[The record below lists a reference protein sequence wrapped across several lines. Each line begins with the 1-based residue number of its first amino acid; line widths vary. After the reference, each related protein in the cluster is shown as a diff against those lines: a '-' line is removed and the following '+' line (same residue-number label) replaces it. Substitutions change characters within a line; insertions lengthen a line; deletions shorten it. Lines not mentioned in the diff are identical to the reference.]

1 MAFQVM
7 QLRGNFARS
16 VRKKILT
23 RESRRCHIQKKQ
35 QFLNLSR
42 FKLVSGNQIRF
53 GKTFGQIT
61 MLSRTYPNLHN
72 IVRNKYATVAT
83 KFTRAAVNV
92 SFRRSLIGNKLNEWH
107 NLVASIAHN
116 NLLEGSSQFLWG
128 LYSNVIFFSVKQCT
142 LSLLATVLKFHRT
155 FGE

>member
-1 MAFQVM
+1 
-7 QLRGNFARS
+7 
-16 VRKKILT
+16 
-23 RESRRCHIQKKQ
+23 
-35 QFLNLSR
+35 
-42 FKLVSGNQIRF
+42 
-53 GKTFGQIT
+53 

-107 NLVASIAHN
+107 NLVASIAHI

-128 LYSNVIFFSVKQCT
+128 LYSNVIFFGQAMYSFLVSNSSKVPQDIWRVRVPLKINVFLYFLERKVIILTKDNLDKRNWHGRKAFGFCSKSESIQH
-142 LSLLATVLKFHRT
+142 LFLLPLR
-155 FGE
+155 